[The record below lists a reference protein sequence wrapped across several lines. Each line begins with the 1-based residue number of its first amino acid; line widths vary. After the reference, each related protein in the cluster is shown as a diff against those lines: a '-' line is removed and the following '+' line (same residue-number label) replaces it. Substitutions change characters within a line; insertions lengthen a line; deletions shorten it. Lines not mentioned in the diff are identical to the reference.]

1 MRNLLIPVLSLLFIS
16 LAARGQ
22 KIDNSPSRFNV
33 GLNLMTLY
41 SGIPEPQAE
50 YFFGRNIG
58 VFAAG
63 GYTTR
68 YRRRVIYSSR
78 AFLSKIS
85 DVQGAYW
92 KFGLKGRIPTRKKVV
107 PWVQLL
113 YVGSQYDESG
123 TKYIYDNNVNV
134 TQVSKVRNQGIAHGF
149 AVAHGIDFGI
159 GRHLALR
166 FGLQVGHFK
175 RNDFIV
181 STDTYQPGFGSYG
194 AIMREQIMIG
204 VMYRIGNVNKK
215 VAK

>member
-1 MRNLLIPVLSLLFIS
+1 MRNIFIPVFALSFIM
-16 LAARGQ
+16 LTAQAQ
-22 KIDNSPSRFNV
+22 KIDTSPSRFNL

-58 VFAAG
+58 AFAAG

-68 YRRRVIYSSR
+68 YRRRVIYSGR

-92 KFGLKGRIPTRKKVV
+92 KLGLKGRIPMRKNVV

-123 TKYIYDNNVNV
+123 IKYNIYNVP
-134 TQVSKVRNQGIAHGF
+134 QAEQVRNQGIAHGF

-159 GRHLALR
+159 GKHLAL
-166 FGLQVGHFK
+166 
-175 RNDFIV
+175 
-181 STDTYQPGFGSYG
+181 
-194 AIMREQIMIG
+194 
-204 VMYRIGNVNKK
+204 
-215 VAK
+215 